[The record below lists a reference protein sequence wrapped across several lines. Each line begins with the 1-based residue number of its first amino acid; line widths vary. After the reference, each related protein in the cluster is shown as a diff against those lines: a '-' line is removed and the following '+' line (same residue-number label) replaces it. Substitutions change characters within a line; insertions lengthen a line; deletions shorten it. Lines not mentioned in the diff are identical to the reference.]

1 MIIHK
6 VAHFAV
12 AAALVTAVGLSFPAT
27 AESRSQTTDP
37 IVFIQKLADQAI
49 NVLSTQNGSL
59 KDREDRFRDLLRDDF
74 AMDKISRFVVG
85 GYWRK
90 MSDKQ
95 RDTYQKLFSE
105 WVLKT
110 YSVRLGGYSGE
121 QFKVI
126 KKSAAG
132 KRDVIVHTRIEQTA
146 GNAFK
151 RELAGPEAWRALQDH
166 RHLCRRRQHGGHAAF
181 RVRDD
186 PAQTRHRRIDQPIA
200 EPARK
205 TLDRVLDAPSFTR
218 IDVSRGRH
226 LAGRCFTGN
235 SAALKRSARED
246 SCSRQ
251 RLSD

>member
-12 AAALVTAVGLSFPAT
+12 AAALVTVVGLSFPAT
-27 AESRSQTTDP
+27 AESRSQTSDP
-37 IVFIQKLADQAI
+37 IVFIQNLADEAI

-121 QFKVI
+121 RFKVI

-146 GNAFK
+146 GNAFN
-151 RELAGPEAWRALQDH
+151 ANW
-166 RHLCRRRQHGGHAAF
+166 
-181 RVRDD
+181 RVRKLGERYKIIDIYVEGVSM
-186 PAQTRHRRIDQPIA
+186 AVTQRSEFETILRRHGIDGLISQL
-200 EPARK
+200 R
-205 TLDRVLDAPSFTR
+205 
-218 IDVSRGRH
+218 
-226 LAGRCFTGN
+226 N
-235 SAALKRSARED
+235 
-246 SCSRQ
+246 
-251 RLSD
+251 RLEKLSTAS

>member
-1 MIIHK
+1 MIIRK

-12 AAALVTAVGLSFPAT
+12 AAALMTVVGLSFPAT
-27 AESRSQTTDP
+27 AESRGQAADP

-85 GYWRK
+85 GYWRR
-90 MSDKQ
+90 MSDEQ

-121 QFKVI
+121 QFRVI
-126 KKSAAG
+126 KKSPAG

-146 GNAFK
+146 GNAFN
-151 RELAGPEAWRALQDH
+151 ANW
-166 RHLCRRRQHGGHAAF
+166 
-181 RVRDD
+181 RVRKVDD
-186 PAQTRHRRIDQPIA
+186 RYKIIDIYVEGVSMAVTQRSEFETILRRHGIDGLISQL
-200 EPARK
+200 R
-205 TLDRVLDAPSFTR
+205 
-218 IDVSRGRH
+218 
-226 LAGRCFTGN
+226 N
-235 SAALKRSARED
+235 
-246 SCSRQ
+246 
-251 RLSD
+251 RLEKLSTAS

>member
-12 AAALVTAVGLSFPAT
+12 AAALMSVVGLSFPAT
-27 AESRSQTTDP
+27 AESRSQTSDP

-85 GYWRK
+85 AYWRK
-90 MSDKQ
+90 MSDEQ
-95 RDTYQKLFSE
+95 RGTYQKLFSE

-146 GNAFK
+146 GNAFN
-151 RELAGPEAWRALQDH
+151 ANW
-166 RHLCRRRQHGGHAAF
+166 
-181 RVRDD
+181 RVRKLGERYKIIDIYVEGVSM
-186 PAQTRHRRIDQPIA
+186 AVTQRSEFETILRRHGVDGLISQLRNRL
-200 EPARK
+200 EK
-205 TLDRVLDAPSFTR
+205 L
-218 IDVSRGRH
+218 
-226 LAGRCFTGN
+226 
-235 SAALKRSARED
+235 SAAS
-246 SCSRQ
+246 
-251 RLSD
+251 